1 MKAEVK
7 AKGKRQKAKVK
18 RMRAS
23 LPLTLLRSEQRDLRL
38 PSRMRVALSSV
49 FTFYFC
55 LLPFCFCLLAVTASA
70 QKRPK
75 PALKQSDA
83 RKVIA
88 ATEGFGLRTGAVK
101 ILEIGPAGSSPVSVS
116 ADVTEAVRLAWVE
129 DERAP
134 QTGGVFIRKRWRAV
148 EFRTGD
154 RAWEEFDS
162 LAEAAGAERVAAA
175 RRAVEELVTE
185 FDARVRESKG
195 KTLEPLTRGPLTIK
209 QLSAMGSSAVAEVV
223 ISTTFRLTKDARG
236 RWQVSEVL
244 FGDEWVGDLSSLW
257 QKVNARKSALAHSEL
272 STLRDALEAFRAER
286 GFYVVAK
293 DSVVLS
299 DHLNPRYLKHVIRL
313 DPWHNPYRYEGADAS
328 YTLASDGPDGKP
340 NTSDDVTL
348 AR

>member
-1 MKAEVK
+1 M
-7 AKGKRQKAKVK
+7 KGKGLKGEVGKGVRTS
-18 RMRAS
+18 RLS
-23 LPLTLLRSEQRDLRL
+23 PFPFSPFPLFTLSALV
-38 PSRMRVALSSV
+38 VA
-49 FTFYFC
+49 C
-55 LLPFCFCLLAVTASA
+55 LLSPFAAHA
-70 QKRPK
+70 QKKPK

-116 ADVTEAVRLAWVE
+116 ANVTEAVRLAWVE
-129 DERAP
+129 DERVA
-134 QTGGVFIRKRWRAV
+134 QTSDILKTKRWRAV

-162 LAEAAGAERVAAA
+162 LAEAAGAERVESA

-195 KTLEPLTRGPLTIK
+195 KKVEPLTRGPLTIK
-209 QLSAMGSSAVAEVV
+209 QLSAMSSSAVAEVV
-223 ISTTFRLTKDARG
+223 ISTTFHLSKDARG

-244 FGDEWVGDLSSLW
+244 LGGETIGDLPSLW
-257 QKVNARKSALAHSEL
+257 RKVNERKSALARSEL

-299 DHLNPRYLKHVIRL
+299 DHLSPRYLKHVIRL
-313 DPWHNPYRYEGADAS
+313 DPWHNPYRYEGASAF

>member
-1 MKAEVK
+1 MKAKV
-7 AKGKRQKAKVK
+7 KRQKAKVK
-18 RMRAS
+18 RMRVRLA
-23 LPLTLLRSEQRDLRL
+23 LILLRSEQRGRHPRL
-38 PSRMRVALSSV
+38 MMKSALLLIL
-49 FTFYFC
+49 TFAMC
-55 LLPFCFCLLAVTASA
+55 LVPCAFRLTASA
-70 QKRPK
+70 RKKPK

-88 ATEGFGLRTGAVK
+88 ATQGFGLRTGAVK
-101 ILEIGPAGSSPVSVS
+101 ILEISPAGSSPVSVS
-116 ADVTEAVRLAWVE
+116 AQVTEALRLTWVE
-129 DERAP
+129 DERAT
-134 QTGGVFIRKRWRAV
+134 QTSGVFKTKRWRAV

-162 LAEAAGAERVAAA
+162 LAEAAGAERVESA

-195 KTLEPLTRGPLTIK
+195 KSVEPITRGPLTIK

-223 ISTTFRLTKDARG
+223 VTTTFHLSKDARG
-236 RWQVSEVL
+236 GWQVSEVL
-244 FGDEWVGDLSSLW
+244 FGDEAVGDLASLW
-257 QKVNARKSALAHSEL
+257 RKVNARKSALARADL

-293 DSVVLS
+293 DSVVLL
-299 DHLNPRYLKHVIRL
+299 DHLNPRYLKHVIRI
-313 DPWHNPYRYEGADAS
+313 DPWHNPYRYEGANAS

-340 NTSDDVTL
+340 NTADDVTL

>member
-7 AKGKRQKAKVK
+7 NRTASVSERV
-18 RMRAS
+18 RAATPCSFLVTPTRS
-23 LPLTLLRSEQRDLRL
+23 LPLAVL
-38 PSRMRVALSSV
+38 
-49 FTFYFC
+49 F
-55 LLPFCFCLLAVTASA
+55 FCLLASTAFA

-75 PALKQSDA
+75 PALKQGDA

-101 ILEIGPAGSSPVSVS
+101 VLEIGPAGSSPVSVS
-116 ADVTEAVRLAWVE
+116 AEVTEAVRLAWVE

-134 QTGGVFIRKRWRAV
+134 QTGGVFKTKRWRAV

-162 LAEAAGAERVAAA
+162 LAEAAGVERVESA
-175 RRAVEELVTE
+175 RRALEELVTE

-195 KTLEPLTRGPLTIK
+195 KKVEPLTRGPLTIK
-209 QLSAMGSSAVAEVV
+209 QLSAMASSAVAEIVV
-223 ISTTFRLTKDARG
+223 TTTFHLSKDARG
-236 RWQVSEVL
+236 RWQVSEL
-244 FGDEWVGDLSSLW
+244 IFGDETVGDLDALW
-257 QKVNARKSALAHSEL
+257 QKVNARKAALARSQL

-286 GFYVVAK
+286 GFYVTAK

-299 DHLNPRYLKHVIRL
+299 DHLSPRYLKHVIRL
-313 DPWHNPYRYEGADAS
+313 DPWHKPYRYEGADAS